1 MVKDASRSFFDSLNK
16 SKRLAIISD
25 MHGNL
30 DALQAVMKDAKEKG
44 VSAFLN
50 AGDIVGSG
58 AYPEEVVSLIKGSTM
73 VSVSGNFDFK
83 VLEFARASQRPRS
96 RSIKRAIVAAAARD
110 LSDDSLEFL
119 SSLPMEQRLELNGK
133 KLLMV
138 HASPAD
144 PDEHLGPQ
152 TEESRL
158 SELASIAGA
167 DIVVVGHSHVPFTRR
182 VKDVLFVN
190 PGSVG
195 RPGDHD
201 PRASYAIMDMDTFDI
216 EVRRIEYDVEAA
228 VEAIQVEGI
237 PDVVAD
243 MIRKGLPS
251 NEVKEVSP
259 RRSSG
264 ANIRRA
270 D

>member
-1 MVKDASRSFFDSLNK
+1 
-16 SKRLAIISD
+16 
-25 MHGNL
+25 
-30 DALQAVMKDAKEKG
+30 
-44 VSAFLN
+44 
-50 AGDIVGSG
+50 
-58 AYPEEVVSLIKGSTM
+58 M

-83 VLEFARASQRPRS
+83 VLEFARASQGPRS

-110 LSDDSLEFL
+110 LSDSSLEFL
-119 SSLPMEQRLELNGK
+119 SSLPMEQKLELNGK
-133 KLLMV
+133 RLLMV

-167 DIVVVGHSHVPFTRR
+167 DIVVVGHSHVPFTRK

-201 PRASYAIMDMDTFDI
+201 PRASYAIMDMDKFDI
-216 EVRRIEYDVEAA
+216 EVRRIEYDVEA
-228 VEAIQVEGI
+228 GS
-237 PDVVAD
+237 
-243 MIRKGLPS
+243 G
-251 NEVKEVSP
+251 
-259 RRSSG
+259 RSR
-264 ANIRRA
+264 RRA
-270 D
+270 SQTSWPI